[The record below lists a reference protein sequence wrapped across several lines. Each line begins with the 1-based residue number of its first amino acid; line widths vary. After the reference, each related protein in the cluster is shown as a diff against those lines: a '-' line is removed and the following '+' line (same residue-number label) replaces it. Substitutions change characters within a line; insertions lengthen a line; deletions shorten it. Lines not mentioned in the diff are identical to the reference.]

1 MIYLNSLLLC
11 IDNLSIGKAWVL
23 KSHTITAFDSSV
35 KEIAKMIAKRFQSWG
50 SLDLRIQTLSGPIFE
65 TLLVVL
71 DSYSKQSQNG
81 EAVAQVMG

>member
-11 IDNLSIGKAWVL
+11 VDNLSIGKAWVL

-35 KEIAKMIAKRFQSWG
+35 KEIADDAWFQSWG

>member
-11 IDNLSIGKAWVL
+11 VDNLSIGKAWVL

-35 KEIAKMIAKRFQSWG
+35 KEIADDAWFQSWG

-65 TLLVVL
+65 ALFVVL
-71 DSYSKQSQNG
+71 DSDSKQSQNG